1 MNGTLIYQPKT
12 PSRIGEITAFLQT
25 NWFKIAFLAVLA
37 FVTHNNDASI
47 QFSMGAPQIPP
58 SQFTSGAVLTGY
70 STQQTPTPTTK
81 RTVTPTTPVT
91 TITELPKVTIT
102 DHDEPL
108 FLETEKVYGAQAKKT
123 TKLTKKQKDS
133 HAYVKR
139 FKATAVSEMKKYGIP
154 ASITL
159 AQGILES
166 NAGVSRL
173 ANDNNNH
180 FGLKCF
186 SKSCKKGHCSNYHD
200 DDHKDFFRSFDTAW
214 ESYRAHSLLLTGKRY
229 RHLSQLKTTDYK
241 SWAKGLQKAGYAT
254 SPTYAKNL
262 VQIIEALDLHK
273 YDS

>member
-1 MNGTLIYQPKT
+1 MNGTVIYKPRT
-12 PSRIGEITAFLQT
+12 PSRIAGIAAFFQT

-47 QFSMGAPQIPP
+47 HFSMGAPQIPL
-58 SQFTSGAVLTGY
+58 SQFTSGAVLTSY
-70 STQQTPTPTTK
+70 TTQETPSPATKHTDAPTTSISE
-81 RTVTPTTPVT
+81 VPQVP
-91 TITELPKVTIT
+91 IT
-102 DHDEPL
+102 DSDEPL
-108 FLETEKVYGAQAKKT
+108 FLDTKKVYGTQATKT
-123 TKLTKKQKDS
+123 KKLTKKRKDS

-139 FKATAVSEMKKYGIP
+139 FKATAISEMKKYGIP

-180 FGLKCF
+180 FGMKCF
-186 SKSCKKGHCSNYHD
+186 SKSCGKGHCSNYHD
-200 DDHKDFFRSFDTAW
+200 DDHKDFFRKFDTAW

-229 RHLSQLKTTDYK
+229 RHLSQLKTNDYK
-241 SWAKGLQKAGYAT
+241 NWAKGLQKAGYAT
-254 SPTYAKNL
+254 SPTYAKDL

>member
-1 MNGTLIYQPKT
+1 MNGTVIYT
-12 PSRIGEITAFLQT
+12 PTSSSRTTGIVAFFQT

-47 QFSMGAPQIPP
+47 HFSMGAPQIPP
-58 SQFTSGAVLTGY
+58 SQFTSGAVLT
-70 STQQTPTPTTK
+70 SHTTQETPTSTAK
-81 RTVTPTTPVT
+81 RTAPPKTSVTSISEVPTVA
-91 TITELPKVTIT
+91 IK
-102 DHDEPL
+102 DNDEPL
-108 FLETEKVYGAQAKKT
+108 FLETEKVYGTQTKQTAKV
-123 TKLTKKQKDS
+123 TKKQKDS

-139 FKATAVSEMKKYGIP
+139 FKATAMSEMKKYGIP

-166 NAGVSRL
+166 NAGGSRL
-173 ANDNNNH
+173 ADDNNNH

-186 SKSCKKGHCSNYHD
+186 SKSCGKGHCSNYHD
-200 DDHKDFFRSFDTAW
+200 DDHKDFFRKFDTAW

-229 RHLSQLKTTDYK
+229 RHLSQLKRTDYK
-241 SWAKGLQKAGYAT
+241 NWAKGLQKAGYAT
-254 SPTYAKNL
+254 SPTYAKDL

>member
-1 MNGTLIYQPKT
+1 MNGTVMYTPTT
-12 PSRIGEITAFLQT
+12 PSRTNGIAAFFQA

-37 FVTHNNDASI
+37 FVTHNNDANI
-47 QFSMGAPQIPP
+47 HFSMGTPQIPP
-58 SQFTSGAVLTGY
+58 SQFTSGAVLTSY
-70 STQQTPTPTTK
+70 TTQETPTPVAEPSLAPSTS
-81 RTVTPTTPVT
+81 VNLM
-91 TITELPKVTIT
+91 TEVPQVPIT
-102 DHDEPL
+102 DNDEPL
-108 FLETEKVYGAQAKKT
+108 FLETEKVYGTQA
-123 TKLTKKQKDS
+123 TKTKKVTQKRKDS

-139 FKATAVSEMKKYGIP
+139 FKATAMSEMKKYGIP

-180 FGLKCF
+180 FGMKCF
-186 SKSCKKGHCSNYHD
+186 SKSCGKGHCSNYHD
-200 DDHKDFFRSFDTAW
+200 DDHKDFFRKFDTAW

-229 RHLSQLKTTDYK
+229 RHLNRLKTSDYK

-254 SPTYAKNL
+254 SPTYAKDL